1 MVYPD
6 AGSEG
11 VTLLPRR
18 ECSQEKVGADS
29 AESSLQH
36 SASFCITDSPS
47 WPVSHRK
54 PKASPAGGR
63 CSRGR
68 ALNVWDPGDGWGRGA
83 QAQGLPEWEPGHL
96 GEVQGLAG
104 LVGEGQEEED
114 GEEEEE
120 EPLSSEDRFL
130 RLSDG
135 ALLHRVMGL
144 IAPSSR
150 GGFLPGAVQR
160 GLGARRVRRL
170 SHLQARLRD
179 FYQEELQL
187 LILVPPPDLQM
198 LGFEPLSEEAIEE
211 LEGTLKL
218 MLGASVQCEHRE
230 LFIRHIQGLSL
241 EVQSELAAA
250 IQEVS
255 QPGAGMVLALAG
267 PEPGEL
273 DGPEL
278 ELLVRSHT
286 EALVRLARERDRAA
300 QRLAEVLQ
308 EQEVLS
314 LQPETPQRVSQ
325 EGPHHHLTLQLAD
338 AKAQLRRL
346 RQELEEKAEELL
358 DSQGEVQGLE
368 AEIRR
373 LRQEAQV
380 LLGQA
385 RRATLYREEAE
396 MLRERAGRLPR
407 LQEELRRCRERLHV
421 AEAYKGQLEEERALS
436 GALEAARALLEEQ
449 LEAAR
454 ARCSRLHETQRENL
468 LLRARLG
475 EAQVELE
482 STRQQLDQ
490 LVEENVE
497 LEAELRRTL
506 QPSPSSPGDA
516 PQPCWTPSLQDE
528 VREVEMGHLRSL
540 ERENQELRGQL
551 RELKAGRWSQP
562 PLTEVEDEELE
573 IPKLEVPNR
582 VLESSGLQDIPKMK
596 IEPPPELHSL
606 GDGHGKSVPVSEG
619 SVFECSRPSDSPETC
634 PDASGEAEKPVPS
647 QHLDALALT
656 QQQLEGKV
664 VQEDL
669 QGKRLEG
676 EISLQGEMEAG
687 GLERKALNAEHK
699 PLERKCEGQ
708 PGGQPPSP
716 RLEVVERDEQHGETE
731 SLVQEQRLGCEV
743 QDEKELVQEGKR
755 GKAEDWERE
764 QQALRGEIEILKR
777 AMEALEKERESLK
790 GEVEAGEQRLKA
802 LNGEHEALRGE
813 QEVQGQRLEALERE
827 LESLQQERETLRG
840 ELEAQ
845 GRRLEARGEEAARLG
860 EELAQARRAEAEA
873 HSEAEAEARER
884 DGLREAL
891 EAAGRELEAAGQ
903 EREALAEALGAA
915 GRERRQWEREGARL
929 RGRAE
934 AAEQKLLELES
945 EGRALRDQ
953 AEKERQVVEAMRE
966 ELQGAAVL
974 SQQLKTEVGR
984 LQLELEWA
992 TQDRDKQL
1000 KEQEKCRE
1008 RTYQALEKRLEEESW
1023 VALAAKDEEMAAL
1036 KARVRDLEQQL
1047 QCQASLGLRAEE
1059 PPRPGGAKEAPIA
1072 AEAIQ
1077 ETLSGRLIMVERSN
1091 AALTAEKAALQGQL
1105 RQLEGQVGALQG
1117 RVQELQLQNH
1127 RAQEHSSQ
1135 LQAEKAVLE
1144 TQARELRERLGALD
1158 KEMRGARQEQEAAW
1172 VQHQALLR
1180 DHEALGRLQQRQEVE
1195 LEGLLGRH
1203 RELKATLRELEL
1215 SHKELQGRYEQLQA
1229 QRAQVEAQEVTL
1241 QAERE
1246 RLAQE
1251 RLHQKGLEE
1260 ELRRLQSD
1268 HERAQVS
1275 LADATRER
1283 GELQG
1288 ERGEL
1293 RGRLARLELERA
1305 QLEAQGQGLREANQ
1319 RLDLSVCRLTTQ
1331 CQLLTELRAAQEEE
1345 NRQLLAEVQALSREN
1360 RGLMERS
1367 LESRDHL
1374 HREQREYLDQLNALR
1389 REKQKLVE
1397 KIMDQYRVLEPGP
1410 LPRTKKGSW
1419 LADKVKKLMRHKRE
1433 GGLLGGP
1440 RPGAEGAGSTESLGS
1455 PLDIEPPEGKEAS
1468 EAASPGPMRRAQSSL
1483 CLRDDTSSGGQRRRL
1498 SSRLPVVRGSASF
1511 SPGDSPRQRF
1521 RQRRP
1526 GPLGAPSSGTRGWDG
1541 SDDILEGPEAAA
1553 DQEGET
1559 GLGAAGPSEHEPKK
1573 APLTPSLSQ

>member
-1 MVYPD
+1 M
-6 AGSEG
+6 
-11 VTLLPRR
+11 
-18 ECSQEKVGADS
+18 
-29 AESSLQH
+29 
-36 SASFCITDSPS
+36 
-47 WPVSHRK
+47 
-54 PKASPAGGR
+54 AGGMAGGVGPR
-63 CSRGR
+63 LRDFLSGSL
-68 ALNVWDPGDGWGRGA
+68 ATW
-83 QAQGLPEWEPGHL
+83 
-96 GEVQGLAG
+96 VQGLAA
-104 LVGEGQEEED
+104 LVGEGQEKED

-120 EPLSSEDRFL
+120 GPLSPEDRFL

-144 IAPSSR
+144 IAPNSR
-150 GGFLPGAVQR
+150 GGLRPGGVQ
-160 GLGARRVRRL
+160 GGPGARRVTRL

-198 LGFEPLSEEAIEE
+198 LGFEPLSEEVIEE

-241 EVQSELAAA
+241 GVQSELAAA

-273 DGPEL
+273 AGPEL
-278 ELLVRSHT
+278 ELLVRSHM
-286 EALVRLARERDRAA
+286 EALVKLARERDRTA
-300 QRLAEVLQ
+300 QRLAEMLQ
-308 EQEVLS
+308 EQEVPS
-314 LQPETPQRVSQ
+314 LQPEPPQGVSQ

-368 AEIRR
+368 SEIRR

-380 LLGQA
+380 LSGQA

-396 MLRERAGRLPR
+396 VLRERAGRLPR
-407 LQEELRRCRERLHV
+407 LQEDLRRCRERLHV

-449 LEAAR
+449 LEGAR
-454 ARCSRLHETQRENL
+454 ERCSRLHETQRENL

-482 STRQQLDQ
+482 SARQQLDH
-490 LVEENVE
+490 LVEENVA
-497 LEAELRRTL
+497 LEAELRWTL
-506 QPSPSSPGDA
+506 HPSPSSPGDA
-516 PQPCWTPSLQDE
+516 PQPCWAPSLQDE
-528 VREVEMGHLRSL
+528 VREVEVGRLRSL
-540 ERENQELRGQL
+540 EQENRELRGQL

-562 PLTEVEDEELE
+562 PLTEVEDEESE
-573 IPKLEVPNR
+573 VPKLEERNQ
-582 VLESSGLQDIPKMK
+582 VLEPSGLRDIPKTK
-596 IEPPPELHSL
+596 NEPPPVLASL
-606 GDGHGKSVPVSEG
+606 GDGHGKSLPVSEG
-619 SVFECSRPSDSPETC
+619 SVLECSRPSDSP
-634 PDASGEAEKPVPS
+634 DASGEAGKPVRS
-647 QHLDALALT
+647 QDLDALALT
-656 QQQLEGKV
+656 QQQSKGKA
-664 VQEDL
+664 VQEEL
-669 QGKRLEG
+669 HGKSLRG
-676 EISLQGEMEAG
+676 EISLQGETEAG
-687 GLERKALNAEHK
+687 DLKSKASSAQPK
-699 PLERKCEGQ
+699 PLERQSEGQ

-716 RLEVVERDEQHGETE
+716 RLEAVQGDEEHGEVKPV
-731 SLVQEQRLGCEV
+731 VQEQRLECEV
-743 QDEKELVQEGKR
+743 QVQEGQA
-755 GKAEDWERE
+755 GEDGDWERE
-764 QQALRGEIEILKR
+764 QQALKGDIESLKR

-802 LNGEHEALRGE
+802 LNGEREAWREE
-813 QEVQGQRLEALERE
+813 QEVQGQRLDALERE
-827 LESLQQERETLRG
+827 LESLRHERETLRG

-860 EELAQARRAEAEA
+860 EELARARKAEAEA

-884 DGLREAL
+884 EGLREAL
-891 EAAGRELEAAGQ
+891 EAAGRELEAAGR

-915 GRERRQWEREGARL
+915 GRERRQWEREGPRL
-929 RGRAE
+929 RARAE

-945 EGRALRDQ
+945 EERALRGQ
-953 AEKERQVVEAMRE
+953 AEKERQVVEAVRK
-966 ELQGAAVL
+966 ELQKAAVE
-974 SQQLKTEVGR
+974 SQQLKTQVER
-984 LQLELEWA
+984 LQLELGQV
-992 TQDRDKQL
+992 TQERDTQL
-1000 KEQEKCRE
+1000 KEQEKHQE
-1008 RTYQALEKRLEEESW
+1008 RTYQALEKRLEEESV
-1023 VALAAKDEEMAAL
+1023 VALATKDEEIMSL
-1036 KARVRDLEQQL
+1036 KARVQGLEGQL
-1047 QCQASLGLRAEE
+1047 QCQVSLGLKAEE
-1059 PPRPGGAKEAPIA
+1059 PPGPGGAKECPA
-1072 AEAIQ
+1072 AAQAVQ

-1091 AALTAEKAALQGQL
+1091 AALAAEKAALQGQM
-1105 RQLEGQVGALQG
+1105 RQLEGQVGTLQG

-1127 RAQEHSSQ
+1127 RAQEQSSQ

-1144 TQARELRERLGALD
+1144 TQGQELRERLGALD

-1172 VQHQALLR
+1172 LQHQALLR

-1229 QRAQVEAQEVTL
+1229 QRAQVEAQEVAL

-1246 RLAQE
+1246 RLAQD

-1260 ELRRLQSD
+1260 ELRRLQSE

-1275 LADATRER
+1275 LADASRER

-1305 QLEAQGQGLREANQ
+1305 QLEAQGQGLRETNQ
-1319 RLDLSVCRLTTQ
+1319 KLDLSVCRLTTQ

-1345 NRQLLAEVQALSREN
+1345 NRQLLAEVQTLSREN

-1433 GGLLGGP
+1433 GGP
-1440 RPGAEGAGSTESLGS
+1440 RPGAEGAGSTESLGG
-1455 PLDIEPPEGKEAS
+1455 PLDVEPPEGREAS
-1468 EAASPGPMRRAQSSL
+1468 ETASPGPMRRAQSSL

-1526 GPLGAPSSGTRGWDG
+1526 GPLGAPSSGTGGWDG

-1553 DQEGET
+1553 DQESET
-1559 GLGAAGPSEHEPKK
+1559 GLGAE
-1573 APLTPSLSQ
+1573 

>member
-1 MVYPD
+1 
-6 AGSEG
+6 
-11 VTLLPRR
+11 
-18 ECSQEKVGADS
+18 
-29 AESSLQH
+29 
-36 SASFCITDSPS
+36 
-47 WPVSHRK
+47 
-54 PKASPAGGR
+54 
-63 CSRGR
+63 
-68 ALNVWDPGDGWGRGA
+68 
-83 QAQGLPEWEPGHL
+83 
-96 GEVQGLAG
+96 
-104 LVGEGQEEED
+104 
-114 GEEEEE
+114 
-120 EPLSSEDRFL
+120 
-130 RLSDG
+130 
-135 ALLHRVMGL
+135 MGL
-144 IAPSSR
+144 IAPNSR
-150 GGFLPGAVQR
+150 GGLRPGGVQR
-160 GLGARRVRRL
+160 GPRAHRVRCL

-218 MLGASVQCEHRE
+218 ILGASVQCEHRE

-255 QPGAGMVLALAG
+255 QPGAGMVLSLTG

-273 DGPEL
+273 AGPEL

-286 EALVRLARERDRAA
+286 EALVKLARERDRAA
-300 QRLAEVLQ
+300 QRLAEMLQ

-325 EGPHHHLTLQLAD
+325 EGPHHHLTLQLAG

-380 LLGQA
+380 LSGQA

-396 MLRERAGRLPR
+396 TLREKAGRLPR
-407 LQEELRRCRERLHV
+407 LQEELRRCRERMHV

-454 ARCSRLHETQRENL
+454 ERCSRLHETQRENL

-506 QPSPSSPGDA
+506 QSSPSSPGDA
-516 PQPCWTPSLQDE
+516 PQPCWAPSLQDE
-528 VREVEMGHLRSL
+528 VREADMGNLRRL
-540 ERENQELRGQL
+540 EQENRELRGQL
-551 RELKAGRWSQP
+551 QELKAGRWSQP
-562 PLTEVEDEELE
+562 PLTEMEDEESE
-573 IPKLEVPNR
+573 DPRGPKLNQPNQ
-582 VLESSGLQDIPKMK
+582 VLEPSGLQDIPKMK
-596 IEPPPELHSL
+596 TEFPPESDSL
-606 GDGHGKSVPVSEG
+606 GDGHGKSLPVSEG
-619 SVFECSRPSDSPETC
+619 SVWECSGPSDSP
-634 PDASGEAEKPVPS
+634 DASREAEQPVPS
-647 QHLDALALT
+647 QDLDALALT
-656 QQQLEGKV
+656 QQQSEGKI

-669 QGKRLEG
+669 QG
-676 EISLQGEMEAG
+676 EMEVAA
-687 GLERKALNAEHK
+687 LERKALSAEHK
-699 PLERKCEGQ
+699 PLELRQEGQ
-708 PGGQPPSP
+708 PRGQPPSP
-716 RLEVVERDEQHGETE
+716 RPEVAEGDEEHRENQT
-731 SLVQEQRLGCEV
+731 LVQEQSLECEI
-743 QDEKELVQEGKR
+743 QDEKELVQEGKV

-764 QQALRGEIEILKR
+764 RKALKGEIEVLKR

-790 GEVEAGEQRLKA
+790 GEVEAGEQGLKA
-802 LNGEHEALRGE
+802 LNEERVTLREE
-813 QEVQGQRLEALERE
+813 QEAQGQRMEALERE
-827 LESLQQERETLRG
+827 LESLQHERETLRG

-845 GRRLEARGEEAARLG
+845 GKRLEARGEEAARLG
-860 EELAQARRAEAEA
+860 EELARARSAEAEA
-873 HSEAEAEARER
+873 HSEAKAEARER

-891 EAAGRELEAAGQ
+891 EAAGRELEAAAR

-929 RGRAE
+929 RARAE
-934 AAEQKLLELES
+934 DAEQKLLDLEN

-953 AEKERQVVEAMRE
+953 AEKEQQVMETLRE
-966 ELQGAAVL
+966 ELQGAVAE
-974 SQQLKTEVGR
+974 SEQLKTQVER
-984 LQLELEWA
+984 LQSELERV

-1000 KEQEKCRE
+1000 KEKEKHQE
-1008 RTYQALEKRLEEESW
+1008 RTCQALEKRLEEESW
-1023 VALAAKDEEMAAL
+1023 VALAAKDEEVVAL
-1036 KARVRDLEQQL
+1036 KARVQDLEDQL
-1047 QCQASLGLRAEE
+1047 QCQTSLRLGAEE
-1059 PPRPGGAKEAPIA
+1059 PPRPGGAKEAPPA
-1072 AEAIQ
+1072 MEVLQ
-1077 ETLSGRLIMVERSN
+1077 ETLSGRLIMVERNN
-1091 AALTAEKAALQGQL
+1091 AALATEKAALQGQL
-1105 RQLEGQVGALQG
+1105 RQLEGQVGTLQG
-1117 RVQELQLQNH
+1117 RVQELQLQYH
-1127 RAQEHSSQ
+1127 QVQEHSSQ

-1144 TQARELRERLGALD
+1144 TQGQELRERLGALD

-1229 QRAQVEAQEVTL
+1229 QRAQVEAQEVAV

-1246 RLAQE
+1246 RLAQD

-1260 ELRRLQSD
+1260 ELRRLQSE
-1268 HERAQVS
+1268 HERAQAS
-1275 LADATRER
+1275 LADASRER

-1319 RLDLSVCRLTTQ
+1319 RLDLSVCQLTTQ

-1410 LPRTKKGSW
+1410 LPRTKKSSW

-1433 GGLLGGP
+1433 GGLHGGS

-1455 PLDIEPPEGKEAS
+1455 PLDLEPPEGKEAS
-1468 EAASPGPMRRAQSSL
+1468 ETASPGPMRRAQSSL

-1526 GPLGAPSSGTRGWDG
+1526 GPLGAPNSGSRGWDG
-1541 SDDILEGPEAAA
+1541 SDDILEGPETAA

-1559 GLGAAGPSEHEPKK
+1559 GLEASGLLEHEPKK
-1573 APLTPSLSQ
+1573 IPLVSSLSQ

>member
-1 MVYPD
+1 M
-6 AGSEG
+6 
-11 VTLLPRR
+11 
-18 ECSQEKVGADS
+18 
-29 AESSLQH
+29 
-36 SASFCITDSPS
+36 
-47 WPVSHRK
+47 
-54 PKASPAGGR
+54 AGGVGPR
-63 CSRGR
+63 LRDFLSGSL
-68 ALNVWDPGDGWGRGA
+68 ATW
-83 QAQGLPEWEPGHL
+83 
-96 GEVQGLAG
+96 VQDLAG

-120 EPLSSEDRFL
+120 EPLSPEDRFL
-130 RLSDG
+130 RLSYG
-135 ALLHRVMGL
+135 TLLHRVMGL
-144 IAPSSR
+144 IAPHSR
-150 GGFLPGAVQR
+150 GALRPGGAQR
-160 GLGARRVRRL
+160 GPGARRVRRL

-241 EVQSELAAA
+241 EVQSELAAT

-273 DGPEL
+273 AGPEL
-278 ELLVRSHT
+278 EMLVRSHM
-286 EALVRLARERDRAA
+286 EALVKLARERDRAA
-300 QRLAEVLQ
+300 QRLAEMLQ
-308 EQEVLS
+308 EQEVRS

-380 LLGQA
+380 LSGQA

-421 AEAYKGQLEEERALS
+421 AEACKGQLEEERALS
-436 GALEAARALLEEQ
+436 AALEAARTLLEEQ

-454 ARCSRLHETQRENL
+454 ERCSRLHETQRENL

-475 EAQVELE
+475 EAQMELE
-482 STRQQLDQ
+482 SARQQLDQ

-516 PQPCWTPSLQDE
+516 PQPCWVPSLQDE
-528 VREVEMGHLRSL
+528 VREVDMGHLRSL
-540 ERENQELRGQL
+540 EQENWELRGQL
-551 RELKAGRWSQP
+551 QELKAGRWRQP
-562 PLTEVEDEELE
+562 PLTEMEEE
-573 IPKLEVPNR
+573 ESETPKLEEHSQAV
-582 VLESSGLQDIPKMK
+582 EAWGLSDIPEADS
-596 IEPPPELHSL
+596 I
-606 GDGHGKSVPVSEG
+606 GDGHGKSVPILEG
-619 SVFECSRPSDSPETC
+619 SVLECLRSSDSPEAHL
-634 PDASGEAEKPVPS
+634 DAFGEAEQPVRS
-647 QHLDALALT
+647 QDQDALALP
-656 QQQLEGKV
+656 QQESEGKL
-664 VQEDL
+664 VQEDI

-676 EISLQGEMEAG
+676 EIEAAD
-687 GLERKALNAEHK
+687 LKRKALNAEHK
-699 PLERKCEGQ
+699 PLELRHEGQ
-708 PGGQPPSP
+708 PGVQPPTP
-716 RLEVVERDEQHGETE
+716 RLEVVEGDEEHGKME
-731 SLVQEQRLGCEV
+731 SLVQEQRLECEV
-743 QDEKELVQEGKR
+743 QDEKELVQEGK
-755 GKAEDWERE
+755 GGVAGDWERE
-764 QQALRGEIEILKR
+764 KQALKGEIETLKR
-777 AMEALEKERESLK
+777 AAEALEKERESLK
-790 GEVEAGEQRLKA
+790 GAVEAGEQRLKA
-802 LNGEHEALRGE
+802 LSGEHEALREE

-827 LESLQQERETLRG
+827 REALEREREALQHERDALRG

-845 GRRLEARGEEAARLG
+845 GRRLEARGEEVARLG
-860 EELAQARRAEAEA
+860 EELAQSRRAEAEA
-873 HSEAEAEARER
+873 HSETEAEARER

-891 EAAGRELEAAGQ
+891 EAAGRELEAAGR
-903 EREALAEALGAA
+903 EREALAEVLGAA

-929 RGRAE
+929 RARAE
-934 AAEQKLLELES
+934 AAEQKLLDLES
-945 EGRALRDQ
+945 EGRALRDV
-953 AEKERQVVEAMRE
+953 AEKERQVMEALRQ
-966 ELQGAAVL
+966 ELQGAAAE
-974 SQQLKTEVGR
+974 SQQLKTQVER
-984 LQLELEWA
+984 LQLELGQV

-1000 KEQEKCRE
+1000 KEQERWGWAQD
-1008 RTYQALEKRLEEESW
+1008 RTYQALEKRLEAESW

-1036 KARVRDLEQQL
+1036 KARVQGLEHQL
-1047 QCQASLGLRAEE
+1047 QCQVSLGLKAEE
-1059 PPRPGGAKEAPIA
+1059 PPRPGGAQEAPPA
-1072 AEAIQ
+1072 VEKVQ
-1077 ETLSGRLIMVERSN
+1077 ETLSGRLITVERSN
-1091 AALTAEKAALQGQL
+1091 AALEAEKAALQGQL
-1105 RQLEGQVGALQG
+1105 RQLEGQVGTLQG

-1127 RAQEHSSQ
+1127 RVQEHSSQ

-1144 TQARELRERLGALD
+1144 TQGQELRERLGALD

-1229 QRAQVEAQEVTL
+1229 QRAQVEAQEVAL

-1246 RLAQE
+1246 RLAQD

-1275 LADATRER
+1275 LADASRER

-1345 NRQLLAEVQALSREN
+1345 NRQLLAEVQALSQEN

-1410 LPRTKKGSW
+1410 LPRTKKGRW
-1419 LADKVKKLMRHKRE
+1419 LADKVKKLMRYKRD
-1433 GGLLGGP
+1433 GGLQGGP

-1455 PLDIEPPEGKEAS
+1455 PLDTEPEGREAS
-1468 EAASPGPMRRAQSSL
+1468 EAASPGPMCRSQSSL

-1526 GPLGAPSSGTRGWDG
+1526 GPLGAPSSGSRGWEG
-1541 SDDILEGPEAAA
+1541 SDDILEGPEGAG
-1553 DQEGET
+1553 DQEGPLEN
-1559 GLGAAGPSEHEPKK
+1559 EPTK

>member
-1 MVYPD
+1 M
-6 AGSEG
+6 
-11 VTLLPRR
+11 
-18 ECSQEKVGADS
+18 
-29 AESSLQH
+29 
-36 SASFCITDSPS
+36 
-47 WPVSHRK
+47 
-54 PKASPAGGR
+54 AGGMGPR
-63 CSRGR
+63 LRDFLSGSL
-68 ALNVWDPGDGWGRGA
+68 ATW
-83 QAQGLPEWEPGHL
+83 
-96 GEVQGLAG
+96 VQGLAE
-104 LVGEGQEEED
+104 LVGVGQEEED

-120 EPLSSEDRFL
+120 ESLSLEDRFL

-135 ALLHRVMGL
+135 ALLHRVLGL
-144 IAPSSR
+144 IAPNSR
-150 GGFLPGAVQR
+150 GGLRPGAQ
-160 GLGARRVRRL
+160 GGPGARRVRRL

-198 LGFEPLSEEAIEE
+198 LGFEPLSEEAVEG
-211 LEGTLKL
+211 LEGILKL

-241 EVQSELAAA
+241 AAQSELAAT
-250 IQEVS
+250 IQEVT

-273 DGPEL
+273 ATPEL

-286 EALVRLARERDRAA
+286 EALVKLARERDRAA
-300 QRLAEVLQ
+300 QRLAEMLQ

-314 LQPETPQRVSQ
+314 LQPEPPQRVSP

-380 LLGQA
+380 LSGQA

-396 MLRERAGRLPR
+396 MLRERAARLPR
-407 LQEELRRCRERLHV
+407 LQEELRRCRERLQV
-421 AEAYKGQLEEERALS
+421 AEAYKSQLEEERALS
-436 GALEAARALLEEQ
+436 GALEAARALLEGQ

-454 ARCSRLHETQRENL
+454 ERCSRLHETQRENL

-475 EAQVELE
+475 ESQVELE

-506 QPSPSSPGDA
+506 QPSPSSPGDG
-516 PQPCWTPSLQDE
+516 PQPCWAPSLQDE
-528 VREVEMGHLRSL
+528 VREVEVGRLRSL
-540 ERENQELRGQL
+540 EQENRELRGRLQ
-551 RELKAGRWSQP
+551 ELQAGRWSQP
-562 PLTEVEDEELE
+562 PLTEVEDEKSE
-573 IPKLEVPNR
+573 IPKPLGFP
-582 VLESSGLQDIPKMK
+582 DIPTLK
-596 IEPPPELHSL
+596 IEPPPESDSS
-606 GDGHGKSVPVSEG
+606 GDSHGESVPDSEG
-619 SVFECSRPSDSPETC
+619 SVFERCRPPDSPAAH
-634 PDASGEAEKPVPS
+634 PDASGEAEKPAPS
-647 QHLDALALT
+647 QDLDALVST
-656 QQQLEGKV
+656 QQQTEGKAV
-664 VQEDL
+664 KGEL

-676 EISLQGEMEAG
+676 EMEAEAG
-687 GLERKALNAEHK
+687 ALSAEHK
-699 PLERKCEGQ
+699 PLALRHEEQ
-708 PGGQPPSP
+708 PGGQPPRLKLEGVEGEGEHGDSESP
-716 RLEVVERDEQHGETE
+716 VRCQVR
-731 SLVQEQRLGCEV
+731 VQAEEGS
-743 QDEKELVQEGKR
+743 VQEGEV
-755 GKAEDWERE
+755 GEAGAWERE
-764 QQALRGEIEILKR
+764 QQALKEEIEILKR
-777 AMEALEKERESLK
+777 VREALEKERESLK

-802 LNGEHEALRGE
+802 LSEEREALREE

-827 LESLQQERETLRG
+827 LESLQHEREALRG

-845 GRRLEARGEEAARLG
+845 GKRLEARGEEAARLG
-860 EELAQARRAEAEA
+860 EELAQARKAEAEA
-873 HSEAEAEARER
+873 HSEAKAEARER
-884 DGLREAL
+884 DALREAL
-891 EAAGRELEAAGQ
+891 EAAGQELEAAGR
-903 EREALAEALGAA
+903 EREALTEALGAA
-915 GRERRQWEREGARL
+915 GRERRQWEREGPRL
-929 RGRAE
+929 RARAE
-934 AAEQKLLELES
+934 AAEQKLLDLES
-945 EGRALRDQ
+945 EGRTLRDQ
-953 AEKERQVVEAMRE
+953 AEKEQQVMEVMRE
-966 ELQGAAVL
+966 ELQGAVVE
-974 SQQLKTEVGR
+974 SQKLKT
-984 LQLELEWA
+984 QLETVQSELERV
-992 TQDRDKQL
+992 TQDREQQL
-1000 KEQEKCRE
+1000 REKEKSQE
-1008 RTYQALEKRLEEESW
+1008 RTYQALEKRLQEERR
-1023 VALAAKDEEMAAL
+1023 VALVAKDEEMMAL
-1036 KARVRDLEQQL
+1036 KARVQALEGQL
-1047 QCQASLGLRAEE
+1047 QCQASSGLKAED
-1059 PPRPGGAKEAPIA
+1059 PPGPGA
-1072 AEAIQ
+1072 AREVPAAV
-1077 ETLSGRLIMVERSN
+1077 EVVPESLSGRLIMVERSN
-1091 AALTAEKAALQGQL
+1091 AALAAEKTALQGQL
-1105 RQLEGQVGALQG
+1105 RHLEGQVGSLQG

-1127 RAQEHSSQ
+1127 QAQERSSQ

-1144 TQARELRERLGALD
+1144 TQGQELRERLGALD
-1158 KEMRGARQEQEAAW
+1158 KEARGVRQEQEEAR

-1215 SHKELQGRYEQLQA
+1215 AHKELQGRHEQLQA

-1246 RLAQE
+1246 RLAQD

-1260 ELRRLQSD
+1260 ELRRLQSE

-1275 LADATRER
+1275 LADFSRER

-1305 QLEAQGQGLREANQ
+1305 QLEAQAQGLREANQ

-1410 LPRTKKGSW
+1410 LPRTKKSSW

-1433 GGLLGGP
+1433 GGLHGGP
-1440 RPGAEGAGSTESLGS
+1440 RLGAEGAGSTESLGG
-1455 PLDIEPPEGKEAS
+1455 PLDVELPEGREAKET
-1468 EAASPGPMRRAQSSL
+1468 ASPGPMRRAQSSL
-1483 CLRDDTSSGGQRRRL
+1483 CLQDETSSGGQRRRL
-1498 SSRLPVVRGSASF
+1498 SSRLPVVRGSESF

-1526 GPLGAPSSGTRGWDG
+1526 GPLGAPSSGSRGWEG
-1541 SDDILEGPEAAA
+1541 SGDVSEGPEAAA
-1553 DQEGET
+1553 AREGPLER
-1559 GLGAAGPSEHEPKK
+1559 EPKK
-1573 APLTPSLSQ
+1573 APLTSSLSQ